1 MKPRTSLSASGLLV
15 TSAILAASMTGGA
28 FSAEPE
34 SCATVRMAEPGW
46 NDLAFTTG
54 TAAVVLEALGY
65 QTKTD
70 LLGVEIIYTSL
81 KTADLDVFLGYW
93 DPAMITYYTPYKDD
107 GSVVTIRQNLEG
119 AKYTFAVPRYVY
131 EAGVKDFAD
140 LAKFSDKFE
149 KTMYGIEPGS
159 NQLMLDV
166 IKDPK
171 FGLDGWEVKESS
183 EVGMLTQLQRKVDA
197 KEFIV
202 FQGWA
207 PHPMNT
213 RFDIEY
219 LTGGDAYFGPN
230 FGAATVSTQVRKGYD
245 SECPNVTAF
254 LKNLSFTVDY
264 ENQGMD
270 KLMNEGM
277 DPKEAGKAMLSTNP
291 ALLDTWLAGV
301 TTFDGKPGLE
311 AVKAALGL

>member
-1 MKPRTSLSASGLLV
+1 MKPRTSLSASGLFV
-15 TSAILAASMTGGA
+15 TSAIVAACMASGA
-28 FSAEPE
+28 LSAEPE
-34 SCATVRMAEPGW
+34 SCAKVRMAEPGW

-54 TAAVVLEALGY
+54 TAAVVLDALGY
-65 QTKTD
+65 QTTTD
-70 LLGVEIIYTSL
+70 LLGVEIIYKSL
-81 KTADLDVFLGYW
+81 QTGDLDVFLGYW

-107 GSVVTIRQNLEG
+107 GSVVTLRQNLEG

-171 FGLDGWEVKESS
+171 FGLDGWEVVESS
-183 EVGMLTQLQRKVDA
+183 EVGMLTQVQRKVDA
-197 KEFIV
+197 KEFVV

-213 RFDIEY
+213 HFDLEY
-219 LTGGDAYFGPN
+219 LTGGDAYFGPD
-230 FGAATVSTQVRKGYD
+230 FGAATVSTQIRKGYD
-245 SECPNVTAF
+245 TECPNVAAF

-277 DPKEAGKAMLSTNP
+277 DPKDAGKAMLATNP

-301 TTFDGKPGLE
+301 TTLDGKPGLE

>member
-15 TSAILAASMTGGA
+15 TSAIVAACMASGA
-28 FSAEPE
+28 LSAEPE
-34 SCATVRMAEPGW
+34 SCAKVRMAEPGW

-54 TAAVVLEALGY
+54 TAAVVLDALGY
-65 QTKTD
+65 QTTTD
-70 LLGVEIIYTSL
+70 LLGVEIIYKSL
-81 KTADLDVFLGYW
+81 QTGDLDVFLGYW

-107 GSVVTIRQNLEG
+107 GSVVTLRQNLEG

-140 LAKFSDKFE
+140 LAKLSDKFE

-171 FGLDGWEVKESS
+171 FGLDGWEVVESS
-183 EVGMLTQLQRKVDA
+183 EVGMLTQVQRKVDA
-197 KEFIV
+197 KEFVV

-213 RFDIEY
+213 HFDLEY
-219 LTGGDAYFGPN
+219 LTGGDAYFGPD
-230 FGAATVSTQVRKGYD
+230 FGAATVSTQIRKGYD
-245 SECPNVTAF
+245 TECPNVAAF

-277 DPKEAGKAMLSTNP
+277 DPKDAGKAMLATNP

-301 TTFDGKPGLE
+301 TTLDGKPGLE